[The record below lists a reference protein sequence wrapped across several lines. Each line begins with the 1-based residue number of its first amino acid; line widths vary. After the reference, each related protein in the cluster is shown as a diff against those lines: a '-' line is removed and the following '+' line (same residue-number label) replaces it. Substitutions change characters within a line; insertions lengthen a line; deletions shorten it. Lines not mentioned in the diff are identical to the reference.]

1 MAGGTLEIYG
11 NDYPWG
17 TVSVGGTDTSSTTWV
32 VSTQVPFP
40 QANYTG
46 NPPTM
51 FHVADPA
58 APSETIQVNYN
69 NTNGTWNVIRSA
81 ENSAA
86 ISHAANF
93 TIKQVASG
101 VNGFASFYQNANLG
115 PSAITTI
122 SNSTLASN
130 IAAIYV
136 PSNGSYPGGVGT
148 GVSYRLTAFGS
159 FNTSSAVA
167 SGSATISVLWGT
179 STLASILPG
188 VNATRFI
195 NSSGTYIPVSVR
207 SRVFFLTATTA
218 AAELE
223 MLWRN
228 STVTGATSVAGSSSI
243 VTGGPVTI
251 NGTSGVATQ
260 LALVWQ
266 WTSATSSLSAYG
278 AAFQVQ

>member
-32 VSTQVPFP
+32 VSAQVPFP

-46 NPPTM
+46 NPPTT

-58 APSETIQVNYN
+58 LPAETIQVNYN
-69 NTNGTWNVIRSA
+69 NANGTWTVVRGS
-81 ENSAA
+81 ENTAA
-86 ISHAANF
+86 ASHTAGF

-115 PSAITTI
+115 ATSLTTV
-122 SNSTLASN
+122 SNSTGATN

-136 PSNGSYPGGVGT
+136 PSSGSYPGGVAA

-159 FNTSSAVA
+159 FITSSNVA
-167 SGSATISVLWGT
+167 NGSSTITVLWGT
-179 STLASILPG
+179 STLASLVPG

-195 NSSGTYIPVSVR
+195 NSSGTSVPFSLR
-207 SRVFFLTATTA
+207 SRVFFLTTTTA

-223 MLWRN
+223 LVWRN
-228 STVTGATSVAGSSSI
+228 STVTGATEAAASTSL
-243 VTGGPVTI
+243 VTAGPVTI

-260 LALVWQ
+260 LAMAWQ
-266 WTSATSSLSAYG
+266 WTNATSTLGAYG

>member
-46 NPPTM
+46 NPPTF

-86 ISHAANF
+86 ISHTAGF

>member
-1 MAGGTLEIYG
+1 MATGTLEIYG

-17 TVSVGGTDTSSTTWV
+17 TVSAGGTDTSSTTWV

-46 NPPTM
+46 NPPSV

-58 APSETIQVNYN
+58 LPAETIQVNYN
-69 NTNGTWNVIRSA
+69 NSNGTWTVVRGS
-81 ENSAA
+81 ENTAA
-86 ISHAANF
+86 VSHAAGF
-93 TIKQVASG
+93 TVKQVVSG
-101 VNGFASFYQNANLG
+101 VNGYASFYQNANLG
-115 PSAITTI
+115 ATSLTTI
-122 SNSTLASN
+122 SNSTGATN

-136 PSNGSYPGGVGT
+136 PSQGSYPGGVGT

-159 FNTSSAVA
+159 FTTSSNVA
-167 SGSATISVLWGT
+167 NGSSTISVLWGT
-179 STLASILPG
+179 ATLASLVPG

-195 NSSGTYIPVSVR
+195 NASGTFLPFSVR

-223 MLWRN
+223 LVWRN
-228 STVTGATSVAGSSSI
+228 STVTGATEVAASTSL
-243 VTGGPVTI
+243 VTAGPVTI

-260 LALVWQ
+260 LAMAWQ
-266 WTSATSSLSAYG
+266 WTNATSTLGAYG

>member
-46 NPPTM
+46 NPPTF